1 MIDRILSRVL
11 AVSASV
17 LLLAGCTGDVYK
29 VQAGM
34 YGDYKERLDTA
45 SSYESVKKLNN
56 ELNMALVS
64 YVKGNSEDVA
74 LYHKEAANHR
84 EGIKTLVKAE
94 TDYAKAYLN
103 KVMGMAI
110 QRQIDIYTE
119 NTAKVNDAEGYDAL
133 VKINRSLSSAVSK
146 LGSENSEELK
156 KATALNICQE
166 QLAALNKAGE
176 AYRNAYVAKI
186 SPYLSGAEAAIYEKY
201 LAKLSV
207 TDGYDRLKQMKL
219 FLDKEIALFAN
230 ENSMVQSAVGADVAG
245 KESVAKAREAFFSAY
260 MEKVAMPLIEHQKN
274 LYSGTANVFASVKN
288 IEELDVLKTD
298 FVAVNKKLLADNAA
312 ELEYIAAA
320 IAKGNSVYR
329 REMEEV
335 NALFGAID
343 GVVVKRKAELKRK

>member
-1 MIDRILSRVL
+1 MIDRIFSKVL

-34 YGDYKERLDTA
+34 YDDYKGRVDTA

-64 YVKGNSEDVA
+64 YVKGNSDDVA
-74 LYHKEAANHR
+74 LYHKEASKHK

-110 QRQIDIYTE
+110 QRQVDIYTE
-119 NTAKVNDAEGYDAL
+119 YTTKVNAADGYDAL
-133 VKINRSLSSAVSK
+133 VKLNRSLSSAVSK

-156 KATALNICQE
+156 KATAMNLCQE
-166 QLAALNKAGE
+166 QLTALNKAGE
-176 AYRNAYVAKI
+176 AYKNAYIARI
-186 SPYLSGAEAAIYEKY
+186 TPYLPTAEAAIYEKY
-201 LAKLSV
+201 LAKLS
-207 TDGYDRLKQMKL
+207 TADGLESLKQLKL

-230 ENSMVQSAVGADVAG
+230 ENSMIQPAGADVAG
-245 KESVAKAREAFFSAY
+245 KESVANAKEAFLSAY
-260 MEKVAMPLIEHQKN
+260 MEKVAMPLIAHQKN
-274 LYSGTANVFASVKN
+274 LYSGTAKVFASVN
-288 IEELDVLKTD
+288 DIEELEVLKVD

-312 ELEYIAAA
+312 ELEYIASA
-320 IAKGNSVYR
+320 IAKGNAVYR

-335 NALFGAID
+335 NALYGAID
-343 GVVVKRKAELKRK
+343 GAMARRKAQLRRR

>member
-1 MIDRILSRVL
+1 MIDRIFSKVL

-17 LLLAGCTGDVYK
+17 LLLTGCTGDVYK

-64 YVKGNSEDVA
+64 YVKGNSDDVA
-74 LYHKEAANHR
+74 LYHKEAVNHR

-119 NTAKVNDAEGYDAL
+119 NTAKINDAEGYDAL

-186 SPYLSGAEAAIYEKY
+186 KPYLSGAETAIYEKY
-201 LAKLSV
+201 LAKLSI
-207 TDGYDRLKQMKL
+207 TDGYDHLKQLKL

-230 ENSMVQSAVGADVAG
+230 ENSMVHSAVGADVAG
-245 KESVAKAREAFFSAY
+245 KESVAKAQEAFLSAY
-260 MEKVAMPLIEHQKN
+260 MEKVAMPLIEHQKK
-274 LYSGTANVFASVKN
+274 LYSGTANVFASVRN

-312 ELEYIAAA
+312 ELEYIASA
-320 IAKGNSVYR
+320 IAKGNTVYR

-335 NALFGAID
+335 NALYGAID